1 MNREGLRGNARR
13 KRDKDEICERETKAR
28 TTRTRTTGTKQGLDE
43 SEDDE
48 DNWETQGE
56 RRETGGRTPRRGSG
70 IRGYR
75 VQSLYII

>member
-28 TTRTRTTGTKQGLDE
+28 TTRMRTTGTKQGLDE

-56 RRETGGRTPRRGSG
+56 
-70 IRGYR
+70 
-75 VQSLYII
+75 